1 MKWKADIRKAAD
13 SSDPRYFSARKIKKM
28 AVAVELT
35 HVTKAFDTTLAVN
48 DVSLK
53 IEKANFSSFSD
64 PPDAENQPFSE
75 SSPGSTNPTPA
86 NYDSMIPS

>member
-1 MKWKADIRKAAD
+1 
-13 SSDPRYFSARKIKKM
+13 M

-53 IEKANFSSFSD
+53 IEKGEILLSSRSVW
-64 PPDAENQPFSE
+64 
-75 SSPGSTNPTPA
+75 
-86 NYDSMIPS
+86 MR

>member
-1 MKWKADIRKAAD
+1 
-13 SSDPRYFSARKIKKM
+13 M

-53 IEKANFSSFSD
+53 IEKGEFFFLLG
-64 PPDAENQPFSE
+64 PLDAVNQPFC
-75 SSPGSTNPTPA
+75 
-86 NYDSMIPS
+86 DCRRVL